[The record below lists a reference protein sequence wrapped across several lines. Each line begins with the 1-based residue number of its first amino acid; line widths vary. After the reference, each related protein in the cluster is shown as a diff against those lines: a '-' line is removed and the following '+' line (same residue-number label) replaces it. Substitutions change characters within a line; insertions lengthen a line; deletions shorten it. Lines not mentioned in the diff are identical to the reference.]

1 MAGKT
6 NLRTKKKIYI
16 ERKKFILK
24 EKINRH
30 PRPAASRVWNGKKR
44 ADQGG

>member
-6 NLRTKKKIYI
+6 NLRTKKL
-16 ERKKFILK
+16 ILK

-30 PRPAASRVWNGKKR
+30 PHPAASRVWNGKKR